1 MAAPDD
7 GAADCSLPG
16 ARLAFPVPPGG
27 GIGIDG
33 GDRASLRFVTMSG
46 VGATVRYRD
55 LFRDAEFSGMY
66 VADVLTMTGTY
77 LSRLAV
83 AVLVYG
89 RTNSVGLTALSFAM
103 SFAPYIFAPWLST
116 LADRLPR
123 KHLLVATDVLRAVLV
138 LVLVIPGV
146 PLALLLA
153 VVFSLELLQIPF
165 GAARLATLADIL
177 PEARF
182 PAGNALVQSTRQAVQ
197 VSGFIIGGAV
207 VAATSPQTALLID
220 SVTYAVSAVLIM
232 IFVRHRALPWSSDNP
247 APRVW
252 RGALEGVRFVTR
264 TPGMLYLF
272 MLLALGPGL
281 IVIAEGLAVPF
292 ADELGGGTKLAGLI
306 MATAPIGNVVGFA
319 IAGKLSYDTQQRLVY
334 PLATAAGAG
343 VAVAGLVGALTA
355 SAAAVVLILTLSG
368 VTLAYLNAIQSKV
381 AAVVPREARG
391 RVFGLGN
398 AVMMLS
404 QGCAVA
410 LAGWMAEAGSIG
422 FVLFALGLVGIGL
435 VGLIAFG
442 RSREARRVERTV
454 E

>member
-1 MAAPDD
+1 M
-7 GAADCSLPG
+7 
-16 ARLAFPVPPGG
+16 
-27 GIGIDG
+27 
-33 GDRASLRFVTMSG
+33 
-46 VGATVRYRD
+46 RYRE

-123 KHLLVATDVLRAVLV
+123 KHLLVSTDVLRALLV

-146 PLALLLA
+146 PLPLLLA
-153 VVFSLELLQIPF
+153 VVFSLELFQIPF

-177 PEARF
+177 PDARF

-220 SVTYAVSAVLIM
+220 SVTYAVSAVLIL
-232 IFVRHRALPWSSDNP
+232 IFVRHRPLPWGPNNP

-252 RGALEGVRFVTR
+252 KGAMEGLRFVTR

-281 IVIAEGLAVPF
+281 VVIAEGLAVPF
-292 ADELGGGTKLAGLI
+292 ADQLGGGTKLAGLI

-319 IAGKLSYDTQQRLVY
+319 IAGKLSFDLQQRLAY
-334 PLATAAGAG
+334 PLAAAAGAT
-343 VAVAGLVGALTA
+343 VAIAGLAGALTS
-355 SAAAVVLILTLSG
+355 SAAAVVVILTLSG
-368 VTLAYLNAIQSKV
+368 VTLAYLNAIQSRV

-391 RVFGLGN
+391 RVFGMGN

-404 QGCAVA
+404 QGLAVA
-410 LAGWMAEAGSIG
+410 LAGWMAETGQIG
-422 FVLFALGLVGIGL
+422 VVLFVIGLVGIAL
-435 VGLIAFG
+435 VGLIALG
-442 RSREARRVERTV
+442 RSRQARLVGDAVE
-454 E
+454 

>member
-1 MAAPDD
+1 M
-7 GAADCSLPG
+7 
-16 ARLAFPVPPGG
+16 
-27 GIGIDG
+27 
-33 GDRASLRFVTMSG
+33 
-46 VGATVRYRD
+46 RYRE
-55 LFRDAEFSGMY
+55 LFRDAEFTGMY

-123 KHLLVATDVLRAVLV
+123 KHLLVGTDAVRALLV

-146 PLALLLA
+146 PLWLLLV
-153 VVFSLELLQIPF
+153 VVFTLELFQIPF

-177 PEARF
+177 PDERF
-182 PAGNALVQSTRQAVQ
+182 PVGNALVQSTRQALQ

-207 VAATSPQTALLID
+207 VAATSAQTALIID
-220 SVTYAVSAVLIM
+220 SGTYAVSAVLIM
-232 IFVRHRALPWSSDNP
+232 IFVRHRPLPWGPDNP

-252 RGALEGVRFVTR
+252 KGALEGLQFVTQ

-292 ADELGGGTKLAGLI
+292 ADQLGGGTRLAGVI

-319 IAGKLSYDTQQRLVY
+319 IAGKLSYDVQQRLVY
-334 PLATAAGAG
+334 PLAT
-343 VAVAGLVGALTA
+343 VAGITVALAGLAGALTG
-355 SAAAVVLILTLSG
+355 SAVAVVLILTVSG
-368 VTLAYLNAIQSKV
+368 ATLAYLNAIQSKIV
-381 AAVVPREARG
+381 AVVPREARG

-398 AVMMLS
+398 AVMMLA
-404 QGCAVA
+404 QGCAVG
-410 LAGWMAEAGSIG
+410 LAGWLAEAGQIG
-422 FVLFALGLVGIGL
+422 FVLFGLGLVGVAL
-435 VGLIAFG
+435 VGLIAVA
-442 RSREARRVERTV
+442 RARRTRIIDPAVE
-454 E
+454 